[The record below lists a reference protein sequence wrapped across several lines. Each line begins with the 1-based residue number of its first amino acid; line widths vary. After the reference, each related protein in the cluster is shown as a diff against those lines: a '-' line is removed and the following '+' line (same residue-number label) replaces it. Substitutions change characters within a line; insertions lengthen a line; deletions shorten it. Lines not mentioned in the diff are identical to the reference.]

1 MSFQKILKIS
11 RPRFWIYE
19 LGPFI
24 VGVVAYLHTQS
35 NPSQSLSLMTVIAIG
50 VFALYFLIP
59 ANILIYGINDV
70 FDYETDK
77 LNPKKVAY
85 ESLLMPSQHLSVM
98 KWIALTN
105 IPFIILLPFLK
116 QDYATLFA
124 LFLFIFFASFYSAEP
139 IRAKSKP
146 ILDSIFSA
154 SHYVTTGAFAY
165 LLAGG
170 QAGELSPL
178 FIGAA
183 LSWAI
188 AMHAYSAVPDIDA
201 DKASGIATIATLF
214 KKQVTLLICGALY
227 LFAGVAFM
235 KVNLIVGLFFTVV
248 YLTIVT
254 LSLIAKD
261 EERLFKLYTYFPKIN
276 TIAGAA
282 IFFAV
287 LF

>member
-24 VGVVAYLHTQS
+24 VGIVAYLH
-35 NPSQSLSLMTVIAIG
+35 NGKDLSLATILTLGI
-50 VFALYFLIP
+50 FALYFLIP

-98 KWIALTN
+98 KWIAFTN
-105 IPFIILLPFLK
+105 VPFIILLPFFK

-124 LFLFIFFASFYSAEP
+124 FFLFIFFASFYSAEP

-146 ILDSIFSA
+146 VLDSIFSA
-154 SHYVTTGAFAY
+154 SHYVTTGIFAY

-170 QAGELSPL
+170 QPGGLSAL
-178 FIGAA
+178 FVGAA
-183 LSWAI
+183 LAWAI

-201 DKASGIATIATLF
+201 DKASSIATIATLF
-214 KKQVTLLICGALY
+214 KKQPTLWICGVLY
-227 LFAGVAFM
+227 LFAGIAFM
-235 KVNLIVGLFFTVV
+235 KVNLIVGLVFTAI
-248 YLTIVT
+248 YLTIVA

-261 EERLFKLYTYFPKIN
+261 ENRLFKLYTYFPKIN
-276 TIAGAA
+276 TVAGAA
-282 IFFAV
+282 IFFTV
-287 LF
+287 LLS